1 MLQLVAALTSLY
13 DSLCR
18 DYFPRDLD
26 EISDCHM
33 LLFSALS
40 PPYYVFALCS
50 GRKKK
55 KQKKQQ
61 TNKPSI

>member
-1 MLQLVAALTSLY
+1 MFQLVAALTSLY

-26 EISDCHM
+26 EISDCHILLSVPFPLHVM
-33 LLFSALS
+33 FLLFAL
-40 PPYYVFALCS
+40 VE
-50 GRKKK
+50 KK
-55 KQKKQQ
+55 KKQQ